1 MDSLSYAVDRNTIPF
16 TVNPKT
22 GDVCTKQVLDRE
34 QKDTYEFVVIALD
47 GRYETKSPV
56 VIRVLDQNDN
66 PPKFERERYFVS
78 IPPQSQAGRTI
89 IQVIFE
95 SICNVLIANL
105 IVFTSFS
112 KSNYT

>member
-89 IQVIFE
+89 IQVITE
-95 SICNVLIANL
+95 CICYALITNLIAF
-105 IVFTSFS
+105 ISFP
-112 KSNYT
+112 